1 MRVQLLGAISFAFF
15 SLTGQIWADPL
26 LLPAS
31 NAHEGQVSFR
41 SVDPSIFN
49 MSEGDRVTLPELG
62 GQIYQAELVRIE
74 TQSLGGQLW
83 VGQIVGGERGHRVI
97 LTAGSDAVFGLFI
110 TPTGSWTLAPASP
123 GGLLAISPASAPP
136 DEPTSDGLNI
146 THDRIRHAA
155 RQIEPALNTQIA
167 ENVAAGSLGNID
179 IAVIYTEGMRSYY
192 GLGVI
197 TRVQHLVNALDQALV
212 DSDTGLRARLVHA
225 ALVPVPWVET
235 TSTIETIDD
244 LVAGASIGSS
254 GTSADVFGSCE
265 TGFGLQCNNDGDLS
279 SLFALRNGVSADIV
293 VMVRRYWRAQQTYCG
308 VAYLP
313 GSGEGII
320 DPGEDHILGVG
331 VVGDGP
337 DGNGTG
343 FNCGDLTFAH
353 EVGHNLGSTHNIEN
367 SSAPGVLP
375 DSYGHRVD
383 CGFRTIMAYDSTRS
397 NVTCAGNTPVRQPNE
412 SWIAMFSNPALVNC
426 QGQACGVANGGSH
439 LPGSPT
445 DDTTTPTDNAR
456 SMREQG
462 LNVRLYRD
470 PEAPQIRSA
479 ILPYSRTVQFGQ
491 TATAFVSI
499 VNPAASGSTA
509 TRCGLTLHGAR
520 DGEFTY
526 QTTDPN
532 SNAVTGVIN
541 TPTDIPAGSAQSYV
555 ISLNRPAM
563 LAEADLRI
571 DAQCNNRRAA
581 PVVSG
586 VNTFR
591 FFSTLLN
598 LADIVALSATVGNTG
613 YVDLPSSN
621 GSGAF
626 SVATSNLGALSNVVV
641 SASPASTAQ
650 EMGAVEVCRTDPV
663 TSVCQTPRAA
673 SLTQL
678 FQAGETLTF
687 AVFVR
692 GTGQI
697 DNDPANNR
705 IFVNFRSPGGQS
717 VGATSVAVRTTQP

>member
-1 MRVQLLGAISFAFF
+1 MRVQFIGAVASAVIT
-15 SLTGQIWADPL
+15 LTGQIWADPL
-26 LLPAS
+26 LLPAA
-31 NAHEGQVSFR
+31 NVPNQQASFE
-41 SVDPSIFN
+41 SVDPSIFS
-49 MSEGDRVTLPELG
+49 MAIGDRVTLPELG
-62 GQIYQAELVRIE
+62 GQSYQAELVRTE
-74 TQSLGGQLW
+74 SQSLGGRLW
-83 VGQIVGGERGHRVI
+83 VGQIVGGDVGHRVI
-97 LTAGSDAVFGLFI
+97 LTVGADAAFGLII
-110 TPTGSWTLAPASP
+110 TPTGSWTLAPESP
-123 GGLLAISPASAPP
+123 GGVLVINPASSPP
-136 DEPTSDGLNI
+136 DEPTHDSLNI
-146 THDRIRHAA
+146 THDGLRHAA
-155 RQIEPALNTQIA
+155 NQVEPAVGTRVA
-167 ENVAAGSLGNID
+167 EAVATGSLGNID

-225 ALVPVPWVET
+225 ALLPVPWVET
-235 TSTIETIDD
+235 TSTIESIDD
-244 LVAGASIGSS
+244 LVAGAGIGSS

-279 SLFALRNGVSADIV
+279 SLYELRNGVAADIV

-313 GSGEGII
+313 GSGEGVI
-320 DPGEDHILGVG
+320 DPAEDHILGVG

-343 FNCGDLTFAH
+343 FSCGDLTFAH

-397 NVTCAGNTPVRQPNE
+397 NVACAGNTPVRQPNE
-412 SWIAMFSNPALVNC
+412 SWVVMFSNPERLNC
-426 QGQACGVANGGSH
+426 QGQACGVANGGAH
-439 LPGSPT
+439 IPGSPG
-445 DDTTTPTDNAR
+445 DNTTTPTNNAR

-462 LNVRLYRD
+462 RNVRLYRD

-479 ILPYSRTVQFGQ
+479 ILPYSRTVQVGQ

-499 VNPAASGSTA
+499 VNPGASGSVA
-509 TRCGLTLHGAR
+509 TGCGLTLHGAN
-520 DGEFTY
+520 DGQFSY
-526 QTTDPN
+526 QTTDPET
-532 SNAVTGVIN
+532 NAITGN
-541 TPTDIPAGSAQSYV
+541 PDTPADIPAGSAQSYV
-555 ISLNRPAM
+555 ISLNRPVM
-563 LAEADLRI
+563 FAEADLRI

-581 PVVSG
+581 PVISG

-591 FFSTLLN
+591 FFSTVFN

-613 YVDLPSSN
+613 FVELPSPT

-626 SVATSNLGALSNVVV
+626 SVATSNLGTASNVVV
-641 SASPASTAQ
+641 RATALGDAQ
-650 EMGAVEVCRTDPV
+650 ALSSVEICRTDPV
-663 TSVCQTPRAA
+663 TSVCETPRAA

-692 GTGQI
+692 GAGALN
-697 DNDPANNR
+697 NDPANNR